1 MLVVSGAVVAI
12 VTVTACAAVPVT
24 CTEELDN
31 VHVGGGLAT
40 GLKLHVRLTVPLN
53 DAEGVNTKLNCAFP
67 PALMV

>member
-12 VTVTACAAVPVT
+12 VTVTVCAAVPLT
-24 CTEELDN
+24 CSEELDN
-31 VHVGGGLAT
+31 VHGGGLTT

-53 DAEGVNTKLNCAFP
+53 DAEGVNTKLNCAFR